1 MIDADVAIIGGGIAG
16 ASAAAFLAPHRKVVL
31 LEREEQPGYHASGR
45 SAALFTETY
54 GNATIRALTVA
65 SRAFLSSPPPGF
77 AEHPLLTPRGA
88 LHVGTAGDETWLE
101 GLLAETRALVASVRS
116 VNAIEARRLLPA
128 LKPDWVRG
136 GVFEPDAQDI
146 DTHACIQGFLR
157 VARTHGAKVMTR
169 AEVDAIE
176 PSSGRWH
183 IRTSVGEVT
192 ADIVVNASGAWADVI
207 AEMAGLPRRGLQP
220 KRRTAFL
227 FAPPD
232 EMDVRGWPIC
242 IGPHEAC
249 YFKPDAGMILGSPAD
264 ETPSEPTDA
273 QPEELDIAI
282 AAERIQE
289 FTNLPIRRIARS
301 WAGLRTFAPDRTPVV
316 GFDPAAESF
325 FWLAGQ
331 GGYGFQTAP
340 ALAAVAAG
348 LIVSGTIPASLADLG
363 VTTGHLSP
371 ERLAP
376 A

>member
-1 MIDADVAIIGGGIAG
+1 MIEADVAVIGGGIAG
-16 ASAAAFLAPHRKVVL
+16 ASAAAFLAPHRQVVL
-31 LEREEQPGYHASGR
+31 LEREDQPGYHASGR

-54 GNATIRALTVA
+54 GNAVVRALTVA
-65 SRAFLSSPPPGF
+65 SRSFLASPPPGF

-88 LHVGTAGDETWLE
+88 LHVGTAGDELWLDA
-101 GLLAETRALVASVRS
+101 LLADTSALVASVRA
-116 VNAIEARRLLPA
+116 VDATEARRILPA
-128 LKPDWVRG
+128 LKRDWVRG
-136 GVFEPDAQDI
+136 GVFEPDAQDM

-157 VARTHGAKVMTR
+157 LARHHGAKVMTR
-169 AEVDAIE
+169 AEVGSLE
-176 PSSGRWH
+176 RSGGRWR
-183 IRTSVGEVT
+183 IGTSGGQAT

-207 AEMAGLPRRGLQP
+207 AGMAGVPRRGLQP
-220 KRRTAFL
+220 MRRTAFL

-232 EMDVRGWPIC
+232 GMDVRDWPIC

-282 AAERIQE
+282 AADRIQA
-289 FTNLPIRRIARS
+289 FADLPIRRIVRS

-316 GFDPAAESF
+316 GFDPKAEGF

-348 LIVSGTIPASLADLG
+348 LIVSGTIARPVADLG
-363 VTTGHLSP
+363 VTADHLSP
-371 ERLAP
+371 ERLSP